1 MGSSAAEAAVAAGAR
16 MRGRR
21 CLVTGGASGI
31 GLATA
36 QRLRL
41 EGASVTV
48 LDRVDL
54 PQRLAETLSYV
65 HCDVRD
71 ETEVERAVD
80 EASAMLGGP
89 PDVLVNSAG
98 IYRVRPL
105 VEMTTEEWHEVVET
119 NLTGTFLVSRTVAR
133 ALIASATPGAVVNL
147 ASTAALVGDP
157 LEPSGH
163 YAASKGGV
171 LAMTRQMAA
180 EWARHAIRVNA
191 VCPGV
196 IDTPM
201 LRLTDDAETAAR
213 YLEWGV
219 PSGRL
224 GGADEVAAT
233 IVFLASSDA
242 SYVTGAAV
250 PVDGGATC
258 V

>member
-1 MGSSAAEAAVAAGAR
+1 MGSLEAEAAVETGSR

-36 QRLRL
+36 RRLRA
-41 EGASVTV
+41 EGGSVTV
-48 LDRVDL
+48 LDRVDQ
-54 PQRLAETLSYV
+54 PAGMPETFSYV
-65 HCDVRD
+65 RCDVRD
-71 ETEVERAVD
+71 EADVERAVG
-80 EASAMLGGP
+80 EVSTMLGGP

-105 VEMTTEEWHEVVET
+105 VEMTSDEWHEVVET

-133 ALIASATPGAVVNL
+133 ALVASGTPGAVVNL

-157 LEPSGH
+157 VEPSGH

-196 IDTPM
+196 IETPM
-201 LRLTDDAETAAR
+201 LRLTDDPDGAAR
-213 YLEWGV
+213 YLEQAV

-224 GGADEVAAT
+224 GRADEVAAT

-250 PVDGGATC
+250 PVDGGATAI
-258 V
+258 

>member
-1 MGSSAAEAAVAAGAR
+1 MGSLEAEPAGATGAR

-36 QRLRL
+36 TRLGA
-41 EGASVTV
+41 EGGSVAV
-48 LDRVDL
+48 LDRVDQPAGL
-54 PQRLAETLSYV
+54 PETFSYV
-65 HCDVRD
+65 RCDVRD
-71 ETEVERAVD
+71 EAEVERAVS

-98 IYRVRPL
+98 IYRVRAL
-105 VEMTTEEWHEVVET
+105 VEMTANDWHEVLET
-119 NLTGTFLVSRTVAR
+119 NLTGTFLMSRAVAR
-133 ALIASATPGAVVNL
+133 ALIDARTPGAVVNL
-147 ASTAALVGDP
+147 ASTAALAGDP

-180 EWARHAIRVNA
+180 EWAGHAIRVNA

-201 LRLTDDAETAAR
+201 LRLTDDPAGAAR
-213 YLEWGV
+213 YLEWAV
-219 PSGRL
+219 PLGRL
-224 GGADEVAAT
+224 GAAHEVAAT
-233 IVFLASSDA
+233 IVFLASPDA
-242 SYVTGAAV
+242 SYVTGAVV
-250 PVDGGATC
+250 PVDGGATAI
-258 V
+258 

>member
-1 MGSSAAEAAVAAGAR
+1 MGSLEAEAAVETGSR

-36 QRLRL
+36 RRLRA
-41 EGASVTV
+41 EGGSVTV
-48 LDRVDL
+48 LDRVDQ
-54 PQRLAETLSYV
+54 PAGMPETFSYV
-65 HCDVRD
+65 RCDVRD
-71 ETEVERAVD
+71 EADVERAVG
-80 EASAMLGGP
+80 EVSTMLGGP

-105 VEMTTEEWHEVVET
+105 VEMTSDEWHEVVET

-133 ALIASATPGAVVNL
+133 ALVASGTPGAVVNL

-157 LEPSGH
+157 VEPSGH

-196 IDTPM
+196 IETPM
-201 LRLTDDAETAAR
+201 LRLTDDADVAAR
-213 YLEWGV
+213 YLEQAV

-250 PVDGGATC
+250 PVDGGATAI
-258 V
+258 